1 MIGDKIFMK
10 GIILAGGS
18 GTRLYPI
25 TKGIS
30 KQLMPIYN
38 KPMIYYPLS
47 ILMMAN
53 IKEILIISTR
63 ETQKDFENL
72 LQDGSNLGIH
82 ISYKIQP
89 SPDGLAQAFILA
101 EDFIGD
107 DTCCMVLGDNIF
119 YGNNL
124 EEMLQKA
131 IQNSENGYATI
142 FGYSVKDPKRYGI
155 MEIDENNKVIS
166 LEEKPEKPTSH
177 LAITGLYFYPKDVA
191 KKAKQVVPSKR
202 GELEITSLNL
212 LYLQE
217 NNLKAEVFGNSF
229 VWFDTGT
236 FESMM
241 EASNFIRDKE
251 RSANVL
257 INCPE
262 EIAFRKNW
270 IEHSKL
276 LELSKMYPNSYGDYL
291 KKLVEGEK

>member
-1 MIGDKIFMK
+1 MK

>member
-251 RSANVL
+251 RSVNVL

-276 LELSKMYPNSYGDYL
+276 LELSKMYPNAYGDYL